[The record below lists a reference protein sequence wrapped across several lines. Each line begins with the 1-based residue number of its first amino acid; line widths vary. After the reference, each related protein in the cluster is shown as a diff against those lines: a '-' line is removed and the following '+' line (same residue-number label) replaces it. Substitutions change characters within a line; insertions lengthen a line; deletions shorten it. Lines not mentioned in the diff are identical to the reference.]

1 MMREEAVH
9 SSKCHEGTMTVVMLG
24 LEARVIY

>member
-24 LEARVIY
+24 LEAVGV